1 VNHPVFQAL
10 VPVILLIAVGY
21 LSGKR
26 GWIGGAAVRD
36 LSNLVF
42 LVLAPALLF
51 RAMSSVDL
59 EHLEFKPI
67 AIYFAAA
74 ILLFFGVLATQ
85 GWNRKGTVLALAAIF
100 SNTIMMGI
108 PLITLAYGEAGGVLL
123 LTLISLH
130 AVVLLTLATVVLELL
145 VLREKVEGA
154 PTRHP
159 VHTVLLALRNAVI
172 HPVPLPIIV
181 GLLYAQTGIGIAPI
195 VDKPLQL
202 LGAAFGP
209 MALLLVGVTLS
220 HNPVGPHLK
229 PALALSFAKNFILP
243 VLMGGLGWLLGLRG
257 MQLAVMTVTAALP
270 MGANVFLFSQR
281 YKVAEEQ
288 VTAAVAVSSVVGIV
302 SLTLTMAVVSWI
314 G

>member
-1 VNHPVFQAL
+1 MNHPVFQAL

-26 GWIGGAAVRD
+26 GWIGGGAVRD

-74 ILLFFGVLATQ
+74 ILLFFGVLAVQ
-85 GWNRKGTVLALAAIF
+85 GWNRRGTVLALAAIF

-145 VLREKVEGA
+145 VLREKLDGA
-154 PTRHP
+154 PARHP

-172 HPVPLPIIV
+172 HPVPLPIIA
-181 GLLYAQTGIGIAPI
+181 GLLYAQTGIGIAPV

-209 MALLLVGVTLS
+209 MALLLVGATLS
-220 HNPVGPHLK
+220 HNPVGAHLQS
-229 PALALSFAKNFILP
+229 AFALSFAKNFILP

-257 MQLAVMTVTAALP
+257 MPLAVMTVTAALP

-288 VTAAVAVSSVVGIV
+288 ITAAVAVSSVVGIV
-302 SLTLTMAVVSWI
+302 SLTLTMTVVSWL